1 MSNPKLIDDF
11 LLDNLIYRNNEIS
24 QLLFNGDYAIQHLAK
39 SIYDDLI
46 NSEADADYKPINLD
60 LRLATLIAIS
70 LLGENLSDASEK
82 LEKDTHLLKN
92 RLLGRAKH
100 DN

>member
-11 LLDNLIYRNNEIS
+11 LLDNLIYRNNETS
-24 QLLFNGDYAIQHLAK
+24 QRLFDGGYAIQHLAK

-46 NSEADADYKPINLD
+46 NSEADADYKPINPD

-82 LEKDTHLLKN
+82 LEKDTQLFKKQAI
-92 RLLGRAKH
+92 RES
-100 DN
+100 